1 MYKYND
7 IAFRVVEHN
16 DLEILRALHN
26 DPSTYLNLFNI
37 DLATKSKQEEWWK
50 NIDNKWI
57 KENDNGRDKRCV
69 ICLAEKKSTVIG
81 RLRIQNISQQHNN
94 CEVGLDIIKEYRGRK
109 YGIKSYEMI
118 LEFLFNHLNMNMIYL
133 KVADFNP
140 IAKNLYKKVGFE
152 ETGKFEQF
160 FYRHGKYWDYIVMSI
175 TKQRYIKKYEDS
187 NS

>member
-1 MYKYND
+1 MGFSWPVFNATFKNHG
-7 IAFRVVEHN
+7 I
-16 DLEILRALHN
+16 
-26 DPSTYLNLFNI
+26 SSNLVFLT
-37 DLATKSKQEEWWK
+37 D
-50 NIDNKWI
+50 
-57 KENDNGRDKRCV
+57 
-69 ICLAEKKSTVIG
+69 
-81 RLRIQNISQQHNN
+81 
-94 CEVGLDIIKEYRGRK
+94 VGLPNA
-109 YGIKSYEMI
+109 I

-140 IAKNLYKKVGFE
+140 NAKNLYKKVGFE